1 MNRLVVS
8 LGRRFGSGGRE
19 GAKRLAEKLA
29 RGYLDKELLT
39 IAAEKSGV
47 SLAMLERADE
57 KPLSAF
63 SYSAHIPLNM
73 YAGVYNIPVMG
84 SAFSD
89 DKLFAIQADAI
100 RSEAEAK
107 DCVIV
112 GRCSDYILS
121 GLECMV
127 SVFVHASL
135 DFRISRVCDIY
146 EVSEKEAIKQIKAI
160 DKKRSA
166 YYEFYTGKK
175 WGDAASYHL
184 CLDVSK
190 LGTERTVEAICAY
203 LEIAQRRK
211 DEAAVD

>member
-8 LGRRFGSGGRE
+8 LGRQFGSGGRE
-19 GAKRLAEKLA
+19 VAKKLAEKLELD
-29 RGYLDKELLT
+29 YLDKELLT
-39 IAAEKSGV
+39 VASEKSGV

-63 SYSAHIPLNM
+63 AYSAHIPLNM
-73 YAGVYNIPVMG
+73 YAGIYNVPVMG

-100 RSEAEAK
+100 RSEAASK
-107 DCVIV
+107 NCVIV

-121 GLECMV
+121 GLGCMI
-127 SVFVHASL
+127 SVFVHADM

-146 EVSEKEAIKQIKAI
+146 EVSEKEAIKQIKTI
-160 DKKRSA
+160 DKKRAA

-175 WGDAASYHL
+175 WGDAAGYHL

-190 LGTERTVEAICAY
+190 LGTEKTVDAICSY
-203 LEIAQRRK
+203 IEIAQRGK
-211 DEAAVD
+211 DGSANG

>member
-1 MNRLVVS
+1 MDRLVVS
-8 LGRRFGSGGRE
+8 LGRQFGSGGRE
-19 GAKRLAEKLA
+19 VAKKLAESLEID
-29 RGYLDKELLT
+29 YLDKELLS

-73 YAGVYNIPVMG
+73 YAGIYNIPVVG
-84 SAFSD
+84 NAFSD

-100 RSEAEAK
+100 RSEAESRN
-107 DCVIV
+107 CVIV

-121 GLECMV
+121 NLECMV
-127 SVFVHASL
+127 SVFVHADL
-135 DFRISRVCDIY
+135 DFRIARVCEIY
-146 EVSEKEAIKQIKAI
+146 GVGEKEALKQIKTI
-160 DKKRSA
+160 DKKRAA

-184 CLDVSK
+184 ALDVSR
-190 LGTERTVEAICAY
+190 LGTDKTVSAIRAY
-203 LEIAQRRK
+203 LEIARGKRG
-211 DEAAVD
+211 EACPK

>member
-8 LGRRFGSGGRE
+8 LGRQFGSGGRE
-19 GAKRLAEKLA
+19 VAKKLA
-29 RGYLDKELLT
+29 DKLEIDYLDKELLS

-63 SYSAHIPLNM
+63 AYTSHIPLDM
-73 YAGVYNIPVMG
+73 YAGVYNIPVLG
-84 SAFSD
+84 NAFSD

-100 RSEAEAK
+100 RSEAETK

-112 GRCSDYILS
+112 GRCSDYVLAN
-121 GLECMV
+121 LDCMI

-146 EVSEKEAIKQIKAI
+146 DVSEKEAIKQIKAI

-175 WGDAASYHL
+175 WGDAAGYHL

-190 LGTERTVEAICAY
+190 LGIERTVDAICSY
-203 LEIAQRRK
+203 IEIAQRG
-211 DEAAVD
+211 ES